1 MKALAAFILEAAC
14 FAGMVYFYLK
24 ERKKAKAK
32 EEEQEDGDE

>member
-14 FAGMVYFYLK
+14 FAGMVYFYLM

-32 EEEQEDGDE
+32 EKEQEDGDE